1 MGFYHHNNNDGLRR
15 RMIMEVNAH
24 ASIYIYIYAHMTI
37 YLCIETIITMTRV
50 YNNNHENMHNDN
62 NNLHYLTFHVIL
74 IYAFF

>member
-24 ASIYIYIYAHMTI
+24 ASIYIYAHMTI